1 MLKSPSLG
9 VDVVGPVAP
18 GQHRWSAREA
28 RPKIFP
34 PRRDPKTRLGGRVLG
49 LHHRSASPPLRRYN
63 SQTCTPPP
71 ANIQG
76 VPCKASKCTHFTH
89 LIINIILFIFGLF
102 VAVLGRRRPPEQP
115 ASPPDA
121 RSTKNEHRCMKG
133 SAIVRQHV
141 FLSLCTLRVDHDTYI
156 HMRVPRHHP
165 LHLHTAWAGGLGRT
179 RTGRRAIRAIQAGG
193 LGIGAGRRRTKS
205 CCAPSESGPHV
216 AFATS
221 LLETVG
227 RGLSGLGQARAGGR
241 FGR

>member
-1 MLKSPSLG
+1 MRIARRRFWVAVKKSAAAWRAVVHSLLKSPSLG

-121 RSTKNEHRCMKG
+121 RSTKNEHRCTCRF
-133 SAIVRQHV
+133 STTALEVVEIWSQPQH
-141 FLSLCTLRVDHDTYI
+141 L
-156 HMRVPRHHP
+156 
-165 LHLHTAWAGGLGRT
+165 
-179 RTGRRAIRAIQAGG
+179 
-193 LGIGAGRRRTKS
+193 
-205 CCAPSESGPHV
+205 
-216 AFATS
+216 
-221 LLETVG
+221 
-227 RGLSGLGQARAGGR
+227 
-241 FGR
+241 